1 MKLNFRRSFSFILAS
16 KLKVLK
22 ARLKVWNK
30 EVFGNVV
37 VQKDLILNQAGF
49 LDSKERE
56 ATLF

>member
-30 EVFGNVV
+30 EVFGNIV

-49 LDSKERE
+49 
-56 ATLF
+56 